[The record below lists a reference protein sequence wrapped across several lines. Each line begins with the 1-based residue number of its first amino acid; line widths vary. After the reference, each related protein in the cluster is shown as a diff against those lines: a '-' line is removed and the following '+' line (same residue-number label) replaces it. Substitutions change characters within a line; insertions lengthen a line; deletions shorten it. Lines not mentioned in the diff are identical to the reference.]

1 MNTIILLKFL
11 LLVVIA
17 NGAPILAQKVFQ
29 KRFNQPLD
37 HGIRFIDGRPLL
49 GPSKTY
55 RGVLASIAVTLIAA
69 AILHIPLVIGGLFAL
84 LAMFGDMLSSFI
96 KRRLG
101 IDTSEMALGID
112 QVPEAIIPLLILRSE
127 LQLELLEIL
136 IIVTAF
142 FLLEL
147 PISRVL
153 YKLRIRQT
161 PY

>member
-1 MNTIILLKFL
+1 M

-17 NGAPILAQKVFQ
+17 NGAPIIAQKAFRN
-29 KRFNQPLD
+29 RFNQPLD

-49 GPSKTY
+49 GASKTY
-55 RGVLASIAVTLIAA
+55 RGVLASVVITSIAA
-69 AILHIPLVIGGLFAL
+69 AILHIPIIIGVGFAL

-112 QVPEAIIPLLILRSE
+112 QIPEAILPLLVLRSE
-127 LQLELLEIL
+127 LQLDLLEIL
-136 IIVTAF
+136 IIVATF
-142 FLLEL
+142 ILIGL
-147 PISRVL
+147 PISHVL

-161 PY
+161 PH

>member
-1 MNTIILLKFL
+1 MNTIILLKSL

-17 NGAPILAQKVFQ
+17 NGAPIIAQKAFRN
-29 KRFNQPLD
+29 RFNQPLD

-49 GPSKTY
+49 GASKTY
-55 RGVLASIAVTLIAA
+55 RGVLASVVITSIAA
-69 AILHIPLVIGGLFAL
+69 AILHIPIIIGVGFAL

-112 QVPEAIIPLLILRSE
+112 QIPEAILPLLVLRSE
-127 LQLELLEIL
+127 LQLDLLEIL
-136 IIVTAF
+136 IIVATF
-142 FLLEL
+142 ILIGL
-147 PISRVL
+147 PISHVL

-161 PY
+161 LH